1 MFGKL
6 MKYELRALA
15 KAGIPVIIA
24 IAAAVSFSTVLC
36 FTTSG
41 VESTAMQFLSAL
53 FTLLGFPLIGAGVV
67 LLIVVIVVRFR
78 RTMLGDEGYLTHT
91 LPVSLTALL
100 WSKLLSALIW
110 LCVVAAAALAGVV
123 LCAINTSM
131 TFGVM
136 SAKQYA
142 ATLRDTVQVLADWNT
157 LYYTSLGVLVLL
169 FVLLQFFT
177 ALSIGHSFPAK
188 KMGYSVLFY
197 FAIDGTLRVVSSL
210 GLILPLDLWSSMGS
224 DIVLRVA
231 LPLVTA
237 AYSGVLY
244 FLTWRMQSR
253 HLNLA

>member
-1 MFGKL
+1 M
-6 MKYELRALA
+6 
-15 KAGIPVIIA
+15 
-24 IAAAVSFSTVLC
+24 
-36 FTTSG
+36 
-41 VESTAMQFLSAL
+41 
-53 FTLLGFPLIGAGVV
+53 
-67 LLIVVIVVRFR
+67 
-78 RTMLGDEGYLTHT
+78 
-91 LPVSLTALL
+91 
-100 WSKLLSALIW
+100 
-110 LCVVAAAALAGVV
+110 
-123 LCAINTSM
+123 CAINTSM

-237 AYSGVLY
+237 VYSGVLY